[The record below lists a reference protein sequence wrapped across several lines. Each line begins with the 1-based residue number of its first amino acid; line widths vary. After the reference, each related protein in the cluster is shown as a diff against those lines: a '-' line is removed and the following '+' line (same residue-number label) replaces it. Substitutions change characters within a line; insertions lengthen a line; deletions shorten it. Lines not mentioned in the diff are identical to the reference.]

1 MHWIDGE
8 TQALLDSV
16 VESLSSARLLL
27 LVNYRP
33 EYEHHWGSK
42 TAYSQLRLDS
52 LPAES
57 AQELLGALLGPDP
70 GSHP

>member
-1 MHWIDGE
+1 
-8 TQALLDSV
+8 LLGRDWPGDEWRTSN
-16 VESLSSARLLL
+16 SAGRPARLLL

-33 EYEHHWGSK
+33 EYEHRWGSK
-42 TAYSQLRLDS
+42 TTYSQLRLDS

-57 AQELLGALLGPDP
+57 AADLLAALLRSP